1 MGMGHQC
8 CQNFCRPA
16 TATDALPW
24 RQSRAVLDCDEKRRR
39 LIALKLLTAL
49 VVFASPAVAQ
59 PISLEGVID
68 IHVHQDPD
76 SAPRAIDADDVA
88 RLAKARGM
96 RGLVFKNHWEPTA
109 SLAYMTR
116 KVVPGIELFGGVTQD
131 LAVGGIN
138 IEAVRH
144 MALIKGGYGRVV
156 WLPTFD
162 AQNQVKDKGP
172 EVKVSQNGRLTPQVL
187 ALLDFIA
194 AHKRLVLETGHI
206 SSQEG
211 LMVIREAKKRGINYV
226 VVTHAMA
233 GPINMTIPEM
243 QEAARL
249 GAYIEFVYGATLELN
264 STLTL
269 ARYAQA
275 IRAVGP
281 VHCILASDLGGVRP
295 PPSPP
300 RPLEPQGMF
309 DFMTGLNK
317 LGISVA
323 DIDLMAKTNPAKI
336 LGLEH

>member
-1 MGMGHQC
+1 MAMQHQYGGS
-8 CQNFCRPA
+8 FCRPTTVA
-16 TATDALPW
+16 KAL
-24 RQSRAVLDCDEKRRR
+24 RSHYRRSILGVSER
-39 LIALKLLTAL
+39 PRRTIALNLLTAL
-49 VVFASPAVAQ
+49 VLIASPAAAQ
-59 PISLEGVID
+59 PISLKGVID

-96 RGLVFKNHWEPTA
+96 RGLVLKNHWEPTA

-116 KVVPGIELFGGVTQD
+116 KIVPGIALFGGVTQD

-144 MALIKGGYGRVV
+144 MALIKGGYGRIV

-172 EVKVSQNGRLTPQVL
+172 EVKVSQHGRLTPEVL

-194 AHKRLVLETGHI
+194 ARKQLVLETGHI

-211 LMVIREAKKRGINYV
+211 LMVIREARKRGIDHI

-233 GPINMTIPEM
+233 SPINMTIPEM

-264 STLTL
+264 SKLTL
-269 ARYAQA
+269 AQYAQA
-275 IRAVGP
+275 IRAVGAE
-281 VHCILASDLGGVRP
+281 HCILASDLGGVRP

-309 DFMTGLNK
+309 DFMTGLHK

-336 LGLEH
+336 LGLDP